1 MMITVAFLLVLPAFT
16 FSQAII
22 RNETSPVCS
31 LQLSDSISKTAI
43 ERTNDW
49 TITPWTSYTLWPAAK
64 FFFTRDGE
72 LYGNNGQFC
81 SFSPCLKCA
90 FTQLDSTT
98 GNFTITQNGSVSIGG
113 RTEFWYCPDPDGDAH
128 HAQAA
133 PLIFPPQGVLP
144 LDEEPDYSTCNKTT
158 LSSATCRNRTEFKLD
173 PQRIML
179 GSGDSS
185 SQQTVTGNAVRT
197 AWKALGAALAIVAA
211 ILCSL

>member
-81 SFSPCLKCA
+81 SFSRMYTHDFDLMSDLTNKLSMFEMRIHTA
-90 FTQLDSTT
+90 RFHHRKFHNHTKRIRLDRRSDR
-98 GNFTITQNGSVSIGG
+98 I
-113 RTEFWYCPDPDGDAH
+113 
-128 HAQAA
+128 
-133 PLIFPPQGVLP
+133 LVL
-144 LDEEPDYSTCNKTT
+144 SR
-158 LSSATCRNRTEFKLD
+158 S
-173 PQRIML
+173 
-179 GSGDSS
+179 
-185 SQQTVTGNAVRT
+185 
-197 AWKALGAALAIVAA
+197 
-211 ILCSL
+211 